1 MKKLLIL
8 LSVLVMIAFAAS
20 PVMALVGGDEDTVH
34 TNVGAILFEW
44 TVNGELITARACT
57 ATLIHP
63 RVLVTASHC
72 IRNLEEA
79 GVGYDQLSISFDQDP
94 LADGATHLAVEAMI
108 PYPYFLGKANNG
120 AYDLNIGL
128 VFLASSVEGTSPAA
142 LPDEGYLEDVLG
154 TLNGKEAQSMEMTI
168 VGYGATEL
176 LPSPDMYFDA
186 IRRVGTVTFNS
197 LGNNLGSFSTD
208 NRENSD
214 IAFCSGDAGAP
225 AFHVGQNGKEVLVG
239 VYYLGFPS
247 NCVEDGYQMQS
258 GTRLDIADA
267 LDFINDTIDDYFSSK

>member
-128 VFLASSVEGTSPAA
+128 VFLASSVEGTSPAT

-186 IRRVGTVTFNS
+186 IRRVGNVTFKS
-197 LGNNLGSFSTD
+197 LAPNGFSTD

-214 IAFCSGDAGAP
+214 IAMCSGDSGAP
-225 AFHVGQNGKEVLVG
+225 AFHDGQLVG
-239 VYYLGFPS
+239 VYRGAYPS
-247 NCVEDGYQMQS
+247 TCVVDGYQMQA
-258 GTRLDIADA
+258 GTRLDTAEA
-267 LDFINDTIDDYFSSK
+267 LSFINDTIDDYFLSK